1 MLFSFPASAAADDEV
16 EEPLTA
22 ADTAVFTCT
31 RNNGD
36 VFHSFK
42 SEDGTHVLFLPA
54 DFNTADLTVT
64 CISDVKI
71 KTASCGTMNPGSG
84 TIRGNLKGRSV
95 SVTFADGSETS
106 LLAESSSLPSMAI
119 TLYDSTLDDVHEDK
133 DAKHTVA
140 LTTV

>member
-42 SEDGTHVLFLPA
+42 SEDGTHLRHHEPR
-54 DFNTADLTVT
+54 
-64 CISDVKI
+64 
-71 KTASCGTMNPGSG
+71 
-84 TIRGNLKGRSV
+84 IRHNQG
-95 SVTFADGSETS
+95 E
-106 LLAESSSLPSMAI
+106 P
-119 TLYDSTLDDVHEDK
+119 
-133 DAKHTVA
+133 
-140 LTTV
+140 